1 MVENNCGGRRER
13 NGDERRTRGRQEG
26 ERMCPPD
33 IRSQHLVCYSEP
45 LRQTERKTRLNYNGK
60 NVDEVNA
67 K

>member
-1 MVENNCGGRRER
+1 MS
-13 NGDERRTRGRQEG
+13 
-26 ERMCPPD
+26 PPD

-45 LRQTERKTRLNYNGK
+45 LRQTETKTRLNYIGK